1 MFDKYPYKTKFK
13 ALLLIFCLLSI
24 TAYKRSFSTL
34 KDVVKENSE
43 LSKKEKTLKDGTKDV
58 KKLSAQ
64 IAAIDKIIGKENI
77 NKEKIQQ
84 DMISFITKYPVSIFD
99 MKPIHEFTDD
109 SHTIYTH
116 EIDVT
121 GNLNQLLLLSYDLEK
136 KFNYSRMISEKFYT
150 SKKDNKS
157 DILHFK
163 MIFQN
168 YENNK

>member
-1 MFDKYPYKTKFK
+1 MFEKYSYKTKFK
-13 ALLLIFCLLSI
+13 ALLLVFCMLTF

-34 KDVVKENSE
+34 KNVIQENRE
-43 LSKKEKTLKDGTKDV
+43 LSKKEKTLKEGTKDV
-58 KKLSAQ
+58 NQLSSE
-64 IAAIDKIIGKENI
+64 IAVIDKIIGKENI

-84 DMISFITKYPVSIFD
+84 DIISFITRYPVSIFN
-99 MKPIHEFTDD
+99 MRSIHEFSDD

-121 GNLNQLLLLSYDLEK
+121 GSLNQLLTLSYDFEK
-136 KFNYSRMISEKFYT
+136 KINYSRMVSLKFYV

-157 DILHFK
+157 DILHLK

>member
-1 MFDKYPYKTKFK
+1 MFEKYSYKTKFQ
-13 ALLLIFCLLSI
+13 ALLIVFCMLAF

-34 KDVVKENSE
+34 KDVIQENSE
-43 LSKKEKTLKDGTKDV
+43 LSNKDKTLKKGTQDLHQ
-58 KKLSAQ
+58 LSSE

-84 DMISFITKYPVSIFD
+84 DIISFITKYPVSIFD
-99 MKPIHEFTDD
+99 MKSIHEFSDD
-109 SHTIYTH
+109 SHTIYTN
-116 EIDVT
+116 EIDIT
-121 GNLNQLLLLSYDLEK
+121 GNLNQLLTLSYDFEK
-136 KFNYSRMISEKFYT
+136 KFNYSRMVSLKFYT

-157 DILHFK
+157 DILHLK

>member
-1 MFDKYPYKTKFK
+1 MFKKYSYKTKFQ
-13 ALLLIFCLLSI
+13 ALLIVFCMLAF

-34 KDVVKENSE
+34 TDVIQENSE
-43 LSKKEKTLKDGTKDV
+43 LSNKDKTLKKGTKDLHQ
-58 KKLSAQ
+58 LSSE

-84 DMISFITKYPVSIFD
+84 DIISFITKYPVSIFD
-99 MKPIHEFTDD
+99 MKSIHEFSDD
-109 SHTIYTH
+109 SHTIYTN
-116 EIDVT
+116 EIDIT
-121 GNLNQLLLLSYDLEK
+121 GNLNQLLTLSYDFEK
-136 KFNYSRMISEKFYT
+136 KFNYSRMVSLKFYT

-157 DILHFK
+157 DILHLK